1 MEAPDNPLARISIT
15 NIRIPRTE
23 VQLLQVLLILG
34 TRLDAIVVQSQVGV
48 LIITPPPTP
57 PSLTQSSPRQEVAA
71 LSARR
76 SSSPNTAGVVAG
88 YPWITPMFTL
98 PNPINPFRAVP
109 LPILISSMTRLEAQG
124 RRCSVSARCSGNGLP

>member
-76 SSSPNTAGVVAG
+76 SSSPNTAGGGGVD
-88 YPWITPMFTL
+88 PSITP
-98 PNPINPFRAVP
+98 
-109 LPILISSMTRLEAQG
+109 ISNFS
-124 RRCSVSARCSGNGLP
+124 